1 MMPSLLDRY
10 LVRETLLPFVLSLL
24 LITFLLI
31 IPPILTQGYALI
43 AQGVQWSVVA
53 RVFVTLLPQALSISI
68 PMAVL
73 MGLLIAFGRLS
84 ADREFVAMQAC
95 GVSVYRLLR
104 PVAFIALVA
113 TAITGYVLIVSLPN
127 ANQTFR
133 EITTQEVASLVENNV
148 KPRVFFNSFPNRVL
162 YVRDLPAGGGWRDI
176 FLADSSRPGETNVYF
191 ARDGRILVDR
201 EKKLVQL
208 QLLHGTQHQTLA
220 AQPDQYQGTD
230 FESISL
236 NLDPQTV
243 FPPPPSRGVPEMTIA
258 DLRRTIVDAEK
269 RGDTILGYSSRFMI
283 QYKFSFPVACCVLA
297 LIGLALGF
305 SNRKDGKLAS
315 FVIGI
320 SVSFVYYVLLYM
332 ARAAAMGGVM
342 SADLAPWIPP
352 LVLGVAGIALLF
364 WRARSTDR
372 PILITLPLRRA
383 SAQLAGAPGVTI
395 PMIDLPAPSARAPK
409 VLFVIRVPHFSLP
422 WSILD
427 VYTSRQYLRVF
438 VLTVLASL
446 GVFYISTFIDLAD
459 KLFRGAA
466 TTALLLQFFYYQ
478 TPQYVYYIIPI
489 AGLVA
494 TLVTIGTMT
503 KNSELVVMRA
513 CGVSLY
519 RTAVPL
525 LLFAVASSGVL
536 FAMQELVLARAN
548 QEADRLNSIIRGF
561 PAQTIS
567 ELNRWVASEKGD
579 VYHYDFFDQRADR
592 FARFTLY
599 HLDQPAWRLSAI
611 TYAENVSPAPPSA
624 GGAHGPEPVWKARNG
639 WVRTVT
645 LRKTKNVVKTAVTY
659 EPFAERDLPLE
670 PPRYFKTETPD
681 AQKMT
686 YGQLNDYIT
695 QLKAS
700 GFNAIPPMVQ
710 LQRKVAF
717 PFVTVIMTL
726 LAVPFAVT
734 TGRRGAL
741 GGIGIGI
748 ALSIVYWVVLSIFG
762 ALGEGGVTTPLL
774 AAWAPNILFG
784 AAALYMVLT
793 VRT

>member
-1 MMPSLLDRY
+1 MPSIIDRY
-10 LVRETLLPFVLSLL
+10 LVRETVLPLCLSLL
-24 LITFLLI
+24 LITFLLV
-31 IPPILTQGYALI
+31 IPPILQQGYILI
-43 AQGVQWSVVA
+43 AKGVGWSVVA

-95 GVSVYRLLR
+95 GMSVYRLLR
-104 PVAFIALVA
+104 PVGFIALAGTAA
-113 TAITGYVLIVSLPN
+113 TAYVLIVSLPN

-133 EITTQEVASLVENNV
+133 EITLGEVASLVENNV
-148 KPRVFFNSFPNRVL
+148 KPRVFFDTFPNRVL
-162 YVRDLPAGGGWRDI
+162 YVRDLPPGGGWHDV
-176 FLADSSRPGETNVYF
+176 FLADWSRPGETTVYF
-191 ARDGRILVDR
+191 AREGRVLVDR

-208 QLLHGTQHQTLA
+208 QLMHATQHTTVA
-220 AQPDQYQGTD
+220 AKPDEYRGTD

-236 NLDPQTV
+236 NMAPETV

-258 DLRRTIVDAEK
+258 DLRRTIGEAAK
-269 RGDTILGYSSRFMI
+269 HGDTSLGYSSRFMI
-283 QYKFSFPVACCVLA
+283 QFKFALPFACCVLA
-297 LIGLALGF
+297 LIGLALGV

-315 FVIGI
+315 FAIGFI
-320 SVSFVYYVLLYM
+320 VVFTYYVLLYM
-332 ARAAAMGGVM
+332 ARAAAFGGVLNP
-342 SADLAPWIPP
+342 AVAPWIPN
-352 LVLGVAGIALLF
+352 LVLGPAGIALLM

-372 PILITLPLRRA
+372 PVLITLPVRRA
-383 SAQLAGAPGVTI
+383 RAELSSASGITVPLNTVPALVPG
-395 PMIDLPAPSARAPK
+395 PAK
-409 VLFVIRVPHFSLP
+409 VVFVVRVPHFRVP
-422 WSILD
+422 WPSILD

-438 VLTVLASL
+438 GLTVLAAL

-459 KLFRGAA
+459 KLFRGSA

-503 KNSELVVMRA
+503 KNSELIVMRA

-519 RTAVPL
+519 RTALPL
-525 LLFAVASSGVL
+525 LLFAVTASAVL
-536 FAMQELVLARAN
+536 FGMQELVLARAN

-561 PAQTIS
+561 PAQTLS
-567 ELNRWVASEKGD
+567 ELNRWMASETGD
-579 VYHYDFFDQRADR
+579 IYHYDFFDQRADR

-599 HLDQPAWRLSAI
+599 HLDPQAWRLSAV
-611 TYAENVSPAPPSA
+611 TYAENVSLAARDSAKGVREPA
-624 GGAHGPEPVWKARNG
+624 WRARNG
-639 WVRTVT
+639 WVQTVT
-645 LRKTKNVVKTAVTY
+645 SRRTKNVVKPAVTY
-659 EPFAERDLPLE
+659 EPFAERGLPLE
-670 PPRYFKTETPD
+670 PPGYFKTETPD

-686 YGQLNDYIT
+686 YGQLSDYIT

-700 GFNAIPPMVQ
+700 GFNAVPPMVQ

-784 AAALYMVLT
+784 AAALYMMLT